1 MEYKIQMCAI
11 KYIIRVFFQNVK
23 DFVSPLKILL
33 IGEHMTSLHHSFDI
47 AIATK
52 YGIQEALVIHHFQHW
67 ITINKRLQRNYH
79 EGSYWSYQTL
89 DEMAAHFPYLSK
101 HELFEIIER
110 LCNGKGRRSK
120 KEDLLYEPVLKKS
133 NFNQTKYDRTT
144 WYAFIDEPKWILAQ
158 AKMDIGASQN
168 GDWHEPT
175 PIPDSIPDTKTK
187 ELTDSQTVISICP
200 YKKEFIGITLDD
212 MKEWRSKYHS
222 LNLDKELKMIAEKC
236 YGKTITCLKN
246 YINQTL
252 HNIQEKRLF
261 EARPR
266 RQEPSLQVPAPA
278 DATND
283 DYESNTKIA
292 KYIAALADK
301 ENINYNYKIEFTHQ
315 GLRFNK
321 PSSSGCV
328 DLSLHQPSLQFRQS
342 CKMHL
347 SKLAMHHP
355 SFNEVIQRL

>member
-1 MEYKIQMCAI
+1 MTTLRQAHRKKFTSISNQLIQNNDLSLSSRGLMIYLLSLPDDWKIHVNHLVSIFKEGKYTIMKLLTELKEAGYIYHHKEGYKEGWNYYVFEEPITLEEFKKFLRTIDFSEQFENLNNSEISHYKI
-11 KYIIRVFFQNVK
+11 
-23 DFVSPLKILL
+23 LK
-33 IGEHMTSLHHSFDI
+33 E
-47 AIATK
+47 
-52 YGIQEALVIHHFQHW
+52 
-67 ITINKRLQRNYH
+67 
-79 EGSYWSYQTL
+79 
-89 DEMAAHFPYLSK
+89 
-101 HELFEIIER
+101 
-110 LCNGKGRRSK
+110 
-120 KEDLLYEPVLKKS
+120 KEE
-133 NFNQTKYDRTT
+133 
-144 WYAFIDEPKWILAQ
+144 
-158 AKMDIGASQN
+158 
-168 GDWHEPT
+168 
-175 PIPDSIPDTKTK
+175 KTK
-187 ELTDSQTVISICP
+187 ELTNIQKGDVLTVISICP

-236 YGKTITCLKN
+236 YGKTITSLKN

-252 HNIQEKRLF
+252 HNKQEKRLL

-266 RQEPSLQVPAPA
+266 RQEPSLQISAPMP
-278 DATND
+278 ATND

-301 ENINYNYKIEFTHQ
+301 ENINYSYKIEFTHQ

-321 PSSSGCV
+321 PSSNGCV

-347 SKLAMHHP
+347 TKLAVHHS